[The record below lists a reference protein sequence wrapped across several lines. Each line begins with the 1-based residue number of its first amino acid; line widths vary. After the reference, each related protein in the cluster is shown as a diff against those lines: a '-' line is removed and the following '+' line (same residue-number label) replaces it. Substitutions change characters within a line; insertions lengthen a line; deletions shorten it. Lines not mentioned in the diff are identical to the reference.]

1 MADGDTAAQ
10 PSVRGNSF
18 SAEHAVRLQAEID
31 KVKDELRAARAAH
44 TEALVALRSEHKT
57 ALDAA
62 TAAHAEA
69 LAAAKKEGAD
79 ALAAARTEATQR
91 VVGFALRAEGA
102 SAGLLDMDALKLLDQ
117 AEVGKLTVDDA
128 GEVAGAKPLIEAIKK
143 AKPFLFGT
151 GNTSGTAPAPAKTP
165 PAARRA
171 TEMTD
176 DEFKRAMKNRAWRTG

>member
-1 MADGDTAAQ
+1 M
-10 PSVRGNSF
+10 RGNSL
-18 SAEHAVRLQAEID
+18 SADHVARLQAELD
-31 KVKDELRAARAAH
+31 KVKDELR
-44 TEALVALRSEHKT
+44 V
-57 ALDAA
+57 A
-62 TAAHAEA
+62 TAVHAEA
-69 LAAAKKEGAD
+69 LAAAMMVGAVG
-79 ALAAARTEATQR
+79 LGAARTAATLG

-117 AEVGKLTVDDA
+117 AEVGKLTMDDA
-128 GEVAGAKPLIEAIKK
+128 GEVAGAKPLIEAMKK

-165 PAARRA
+165 PAAKRA